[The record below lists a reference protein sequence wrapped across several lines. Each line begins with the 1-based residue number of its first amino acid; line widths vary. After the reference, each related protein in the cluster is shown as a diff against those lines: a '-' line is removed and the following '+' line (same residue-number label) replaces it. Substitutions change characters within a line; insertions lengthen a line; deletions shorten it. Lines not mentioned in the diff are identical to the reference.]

1 MTKLQV
7 TAIQT
12 GYIVYNSSMKD
23 VKTTSSKEQYTM
35 DRSQIVKLLQQYDV
49 TPTRQRIEI
58 AGYLFQRPQHLSAE
72 NILEGV
78 NAEGNRVSRATVY
91 NTMGLFTD
99 KGLVREVLIDRE
111 RVFYDTNRANHH
123 HVYDVDSGELHDVMH
138 SEIEITSV
146 PELPEGARIVD
157 TNVILRVSSKAQ

>member
-1 MTKLQV
+1 
-7 TAIQT
+7 
-12 GYIVYNSSMKD
+12 
-23 VKTTSSKEQYTM
+23 M
-35 DRSQIVKLLQQYDV
+35 DRSQIVKLLQQHDV

-111 RVFYDTNRANHH
+111 RVFYDTNRDDHH

-138 SEIEITSV
+138 SEIEIAAM
-146 PELPEGARIVD
+146 PDLPEGARIVD
-157 TNVILRVSSKAQ
+157 TNVILKVSSKT

>member
-1 MTKLQV
+1 M
-7 TAIQT
+7 
-12 GYIVYNSSMKD
+12 
-23 VKTTSSKEQYTM
+23 E
-35 DRSQIVKLLQQYDV
+35 RSQIVKLLQQHDV

-58 AGYLFQRPQHLSAE
+58 AGFLFQRPQHLSAE

-111 RVFYDTNRANHH
+111 RVFYDTNRNDHY
-123 HVYDVDSGELHDVMH
+123 HVYDVDSGELHDVMR
-138 SEIEITSV
+138 SEIEIASI
-146 PELPEGARIVD
+146 PDLPEGARVVD
-157 TNVILRVSSKAQ
+157 TNVILRVSSKA

>member
-1 MTKLQV
+1 
-7 TAIQT
+7 
-12 GYIVYNSSMKD
+12 
-23 VKTTSSKEQYTM
+23 M
-35 DRSQIVKLLQQYDV
+35 DRSQIVKLLQQHDI

-78 NAEGNRVSRATVY
+78 NSEGSRVSRATVY
-91 NTMGLFTD
+91 NTMGLFTE

-123 HVYDVDSGELHDVMH
+123 HVYDVDSGELRDVMV
-138 SEIEITSV
+138 SEIELATI

-157 TNVILRVSSKAQ
+157 TNVILRVSSKA

>member
-1 MTKLQV
+1 
-7 TAIQT
+7 
-12 GYIVYNSSMKD
+12 
-23 VKTTSSKEQYTM
+23 M
-35 DRSQIVKLLQQYDV
+35 DRSQIVKLLQQHDI

-72 NILEGV
+72 NILEVV
-78 NAEGNRVSRATVY
+78 NLEGNRVSRATVY
-91 NTMGLFTD
+91 NTMGLFTE

-123 HVYDVDSGELHDVMH
+123 HVYDVDSGELRDVMV
-138 SEIEITSV
+138 SEIELATI

-157 TNVILRVSSKAQ
+157 TNVILRVSSKA

>member
-1 MTKLQV
+1 
-7 TAIQT
+7 
-12 GYIVYNSSMKD
+12 
-23 VKTTSSKEQYTM
+23 M
-35 DRSQIVKLLQQYDV
+35 DRSQIVNLLKQHDV

-99 KGLVREVLIDRE
+99 KGLVRQVLIDRE
-111 RVFYDTNRANHH
+111 RVFYDTNRADHY
-123 HVYDVDSGELHDVMH
+123 HVYDVDSGELRDVMR
-138 SEIEITSV
+138 SEIEIASI

-157 TNVILRVSSKAQ
+157 TNVILRVSSK

>member
-1 MTKLQV
+1 MSDT
-7 TAIQT
+7 I
-12 GYIVYNSSMKD
+12 S
-23 VKTTSSKEQYTM
+23 TSTKEQYPM
-35 DRSQIVKLLQQYDV
+35 DRSQIVNLLKQHDV

-99 KGLVREVLIDRE
+99 KGLVRQVLIDRE
-111 RVFYDTNRANHH
+111 RVFYDTNRADHY
-123 HVYDVDSGELHDVMH
+123 HVYDVDSGELRDVMR
-138 SEIEITSV
+138 SEIEIASV

-157 TNVILRVSSKAQ
+157 TNLILRVSSK

>member
-1 MTKLQV
+1 
-7 TAIQT
+7 
-12 GYIVYNSSMKD
+12 
-23 VKTTSSKEQYTM
+23 M

-58 AGYLFQRPQHLSAE
+58 ANYLFQRPQHLSAE

-78 NAEGNRVSRATVY
+78 NAEGSRVSRATVY

-99 KGLVREVLIDRE
+99 RGLVREVLIDRE
-111 RVFYDTNRANHH
+111 RVFYDTNRTSHY

-138 SEIEITSV
+138 SDIEISTI
-146 PELPEGARIVD
+146 PELPEGAHIVD
-157 TNVILRVSSKAQ
+157 TNVILRVSKKQELGTGKNAWFKLLDTKS

>member
-1 MTKLQV
+1 
-7 TAIQT
+7 
-12 GYIVYNSSMKD
+12 
-23 VKTTSSKEQYTM
+23 M
-35 DRSQIVKLLQQYDV
+35 DRSQIVKLLQQHDV

-91 NTMGLFTD
+91 NTLGLFTD

-111 RVFYDTNRANHH
+111 RVFYDTNRADHY
-123 HVYDVDSGELHDVMH
+123 HVYDVDSGELHDVMR
-138 SEIEITSV
+138 SEIEIASI
-146 PELPEGARIVD
+146 PKLPEGARVVD
-157 TNVILRVSSKAQ
+157 TNVILRVSSK

>member
-1 MTKLQV
+1 LQE
-7 TAIQT
+7 TAIQKK
-12 GYIVYNSSMKD
+12 YIVYNFEMPDMNSPS
-23 VKTTSSKEQYTM
+23 TKEQYPM
-35 DRSQIVKLLQQYDV
+35 DRSQIVNLLRQHDV

-111 RVFYDTNRANHH
+111 RVFYDTNRADHY
-123 HVYDVDSGELHDVMH
+123 HVYDVDSGELRDVMR
-138 SEIEITSV
+138 SEIEITSI
-146 PELPEGARIVD
+146 PELPEGARVVD
-157 TNVILRVSSKAQ
+157 TNVILRVSCK

>member
-1 MTKLQV
+1 LQEI
-7 TAIQT
+7 AIQKK
-12 GYIVYNSSMKD
+12 YIVYNFVMPDTNSPSK
-23 VKTTSSKEQYTM
+23 KEQYPM
-35 DRSQIVKLLQQYDV
+35 DRSQIVSLLKQHDV

-111 RVFYDTNRANHH
+111 RVFYDTNRADHY
-123 HVYDVDSGELHDVMH
+123 HVYDVDSGELRDVMR
-138 SEIEITSV
+138 SEIEIASV

-157 TNVILRVSSKAQ
+157 TNLILRVSSK

>member
-1 MTKLQV
+1 
-7 TAIQT
+7 
-12 GYIVYNSSMKD
+12 
-23 VKTTSSKEQYTM
+23 M
-35 DRSQIVKLLQQYDV
+35 DRSQIVNLLKQHDV

-111 RVFYDTNRANHH
+111 RVFYDTNRADHY
-123 HVYDVDSGELHDVMH
+123 HVYDVDSGELRDVMR
-138 SEIEITSV
+138 SEIEIASI

-157 TNVILRVSSKAQ
+157 TNLILRVSSK

>member
-1 MTKLQV
+1 
-7 TAIQT
+7 
-12 GYIVYNSSMKD
+12 
-23 VKTTSSKEQYTM
+23 M
-35 DRSQIVKLLQQYDV
+35 DRSQIVKLLQQHDI

-78 NAEGNRVSRATVY
+78 NLEGNRVSRATVY
-91 NTMGLFTD
+91 NTMGLFTE

-123 HVYDVDSGELHDVMH
+123 HVYDVDSGELRDVMV
-138 SEIEITSV
+138 SEIELATI

-157 TNVILRVSSKAQ
+157 TNVILRVSSKSA

>member
-1 MTKLQV
+1 
-7 TAIQT
+7 
-12 GYIVYNSSMKD
+12 
-23 VKTTSSKEQYTM
+23 M
-35 DRSQIVKLLQQYDV
+35 DRSQIVNLLKQHDV

-111 RVFYDTNRANHH
+111 RVFYDTNRADHY
-123 HVYDVDSGELHDVMH
+123 HVYDVDSGELRDVMR
-138 SEIEITSV
+138 SEIEIASV

-157 TNVILRVSSKAQ
+157 TNLILRVSCK

>member
-1 MTKLQV
+1 
-7 TAIQT
+7 
-12 GYIVYNSSMKD
+12 
-23 VKTTSSKEQYTM
+23 M
-35 DRSQIVKLLQQYDV
+35 DRSQIVKLLQQHDI

-78 NAEGNRVSRATVY
+78 NLEGNRVSRATVY
-91 NTMGLFTD
+91 NTMGLFTE

-123 HVYDVDSGELHDVMH
+123 HVYDVDSGELRDVMV
-138 SEIEITSV
+138 SEIELATI

-157 TNVILRVSSKAQ
+157 TNVILRVSSKA